1 MEPEQK
7 PAAGSE
13 PQQGRRVPNTDM
25 QAEDAGT
32 AESGNDEGRASA
44 TESSMKETSKTDAE
58 SGGGRTESG
67 SSR

>member
-1 MEPEQK
+1 MQPEQK
-7 PAAGSE
+7 PAAGGE

-32 AESGNDEGRASA
+32 AESGNEGNDDGRASA

-58 SGGGRTESG
+58 SGSGR
-67 SSR
+67 